1 MAIDPLSIG
10 VAAGVSAL
18 SPVVA
23 KGIGSL
29 FGLDELSDEERQ
41 AAQLRQQAID
51 RLTAQAEGR
60 TASPAQLAA
69 IAQQQRTLQALQG
82 LAQRGS
88 VQQRA
93 GNLRTA
99 MQVAPEVM
107 AQQGATAAQARAQE
121 MESAR
126 NALAQMQMASA
137 AQQAASGRA
146 NREYMQR
153 IVGAGVS
160 GAGAIAGQGMLM
172 SAEDDAKKTADAAKK
187 TADAAKPAVET
198 ATTSQA
204 QTAAPA
210 TAPVAPAP
218 RPSPGVTSAQA
229 TRALGFDAG
238 TPSTNL
244 RLGAGPSMVAGGA
257 AGNLLDQSMP
267 QVEAKPQI
275 RSLAPRMVA
284 GGAAGGFEE
293 PDAAALEF
301 SNLQHER
308 RGKGGFVRNAMSGVR
323 PPAYPGYGYGR
334 KATGGIAL

>member
-172 SAEDDAKKTADAAKK
+172 SAEDDAKKTADAAK
-187 TADAAKPAVET
+187 PAVET

-210 TAPVAPAP
+210 VQANPVVAA
-218 RPSPGVTSAQA
+218 PSPTVQQQPSVSNLTA
-229 TRALGFDAG
+229 TPLQMQMAESQKPKVFGMSLKRPGLQLGARARNALYG
-238 TPSTNL
+238 TPEAADVFGMQLNL
-244 RLGAGPSMVAGGA
+244 GSPSL
-257 AGNLLDQSMP
+257 N
-267 QVEAKPQI
+267 
-275 RSLAPRMVA
+275 R
-284 GGAAGGFEE
+284 
-293 PDAAALEF
+293 
-301 SNLQHER
+301 
-308 RGKGGFVRNAMSGVR
+308 
-323 PPAYPGYGYGR
+323 
-334 KATGGIAL
+334 T

>member
-18 SPVVA
+18 SPIVA

-29 FGLDELSDEERQ
+29 FGLDQPSEEERQ
-41 AAQLRQQAID
+41 AEQLRQQALD

-69 IAQQQRTLQALQG
+69 IAQQQRTQQALQS

-99 MQVAPEVM
+99 MQAAPEVM
-107 AQQGATAAQARAQE
+107 AQQGAIAAQTRAQE

-137 AQQAASGRA
+137 AQQAASGRQ

-172 SAEDDAKKTADAAKK
+172 GAEDAAKK
-187 TADAAKPAVET
+187 TAETAKPAIET
-198 ATTSQA
+198 ATASQA

-210 TAPVAPAP
+210 VQANPVVAA
-218 RPSPGVTSAQA
+218 PSPTVQQQPSSVNLTATPLQMQMAESQKPKVFSTSLKQPNFQLGA
-229 TRALGFDAG
+229 RARNALYG
-238 TPSTNL
+238 TPEAADVFGMQLT
-244 RLGAGPSMVAGGA
+244 LG
-257 AGNLLDQSMP
+257 
-267 QVEAKPQI
+267 KPYLN
-275 RSLAPRMVA
+275 R
-284 GGAAGGFEE
+284 
-293 PDAAALEF
+293 
-301 SNLQHER
+301 
-308 RGKGGFVRNAMSGVR
+308 
-323 PPAYPGYGYGR
+323 
-334 KATGGIAL
+334 T

>member
-29 FGLDELSDEERQ
+29 FGLDELSEEERQ
-41 AAQLRQQAID
+41 AGQLRQQALD

-172 SAEDDAKKTADAAKK
+172 SAEDAAKK

>member
-29 FGLDELSDEERQ
+29 FGLDEPSEEERQ
-41 AAQLRQQAID
+41 AEQLRQQALD

-69 IAQQQRTLQALQG
+69 IAQQQRTQQALQS

-99 MQVAPEVM
+99 MQAAPEVM
-107 AQQGATAAQARAQE
+107 AQQGAIAAQTRAQE

-137 AQQAASGRA
+137 AQQAASGRQ

-172 SAEDDAKKTADAAKK
+172 GAEDAAKK
-187 TADAAKPAVET
+187 TAETAKPAIET

-204 QTAAPA
+204 QTASRPYNEGAVNPLTGQAQYNVPKPA
-210 TAPVAPAP
+210 AGAGLVPMTDASREAASLA
-218 RPSPGVTSAQA
+218 RPSAPMGPEINIGASNQFTLSPELV
-229 TRALGFDAG
+229 
-238 TPSTNL
+238 PSTGAEGGYKAPS
-244 RLGAGPSMVAGGA
+244 LGLGPKA
-257 AGNLLDQSMP
+257 P
-267 QVEAKPQI
+267 
-275 RSLAPRMVA
+275 LAPSLKI
-284 GGAAGGFEE
+284 GGK
-293 PDAAALEF
+293 
-301 SNLQHER
+301 QR
-308 RGKGGFVRNAMSGVR
+308 RGL
-323 PPAYPGYGYGR
+323 YGYDPLAFQSPM
-334 KATGGIAL
+334 KLGGGY

>member
-10 VAAGVSAL
+10 VAAGISAL
-18 SPVVA
+18 SPIVA
-23 KGIGSL
+23 KGMGSL
-29 FGLDELSDEERQ
+29 FGLDEPSEEERQ
-41 AAQLRQQAID
+41 AEQLRQQALD

-69 IAQQQRTLQALQG
+69 IAQQQRTQQALQS

-99 MQVAPEVM
+99 MQAAPEVM
-107 AQQGATAAQARAQE
+107 AQQGAVAAQTRAQE

-137 AQQAASGRA
+137 AQQAASGRQ

-172 SAEDDAKKTADAAKK
+172 GAEDAAKK
-187 TADAAKPAVET
+187 TAETAKPAIET

-210 TAPVAPAP
+210 TAPVAAAP
-218 RPSPGVTSAQA
+218 KPSSGVSSAEA
-229 TRALGFDAG
+229 ARALGFDTGA
-238 TPSTNL
+238 PSTNL
-244 RLGAGPSMVAGGA
+244 RLGS
-257 AGNLLDQSMP
+257 DMP
-267 QVEAKPQI
+267 AYV
-275 RSLAPRMVA
+275 RRGLAPITEREKGLALPSAAETASFDDMVKQRY
-284 GGAAGGFEE
+284 G
-293 PDAAALEF
+293 
-301 SNLQHER
+301 Q
-308 RGKGGFVRNAMSGVR
+308 GGFVSNAMSRVR
-323 PPAYPGYGYGR
+323 APASPGYGYPSKNTRGPMY
-334 KATGGIAL
+334 

>member
-18 SPVVA
+18 SPIVA

-29 FGLDELSDEERQ
+29 FGLDELSEEERQ
-41 AAQLRQQAID
+41 AGQLRQQALD

-69 IAQQQRTLQALQG
+69 IAQQQRTQQALQS

-99 MQVAPEVM
+99 MQAAPEVM
-107 AQQGATAAQARAQE
+107 AQQGAIAAQTRAQE

-137 AQQAASGRA
+137 AQQAASGRQ

-172 SAEDDAKKTADAAKK
+172 SAEDAAKK
-187 TADAAKPAVET
+187 ATEAAKPAIET

-210 TAPVAPAP
+210 TAPVAAAP
-218 RPSPGVTSAQA
+218 KPSPGVSSAQA
-229 TRALGFDAG
+229 ARALGFDAG

-257 AGNLLDQSMP
+257 AGNLLEQDMP
-267 QVEAKPQI
+267 QVEVKPQI

-323 PPAYPGYGYGR
+323 PPAYPGYGYR
-334 KATGGIAL
+334 SKATGGLGL

>member
-29 FGLDELSDEERQ
+29 FGLDQPSEEERQ
-41 AAQLRQQAID
+41 AEQLRQQALD

-69 IAQQQRTLQALQG
+69 IAQQQRTQQALQS

-99 MQVAPEVM
+99 MQAAPEVM
-107 AQQGATAAQARAQE
+107 AQQGAIAAQTRAQE

-137 AQQAASGRA
+137 AQQAASGRQ

-172 SAEDDAKKTADAAKK
+172 GAEDAAKK
-187 TADAAKPAVET
+187 T

-204 QTAAPA
+204 QTAAPTTQA
-210 TAPVAPAP
+210 NPVVAA
-218 RPSPGVTSAQA
+218 PSPTVQQQPSSVNLTATPLQMQMAESQKPKVFSTSLKQPNFQLGA
-229 TRALGFDAG
+229 RARNALYG
-238 TPSTNL
+238 TPEAADVFDMQLT
-244 RLGAGPSMVAGGA
+244 LGNPYL
-257 AGNLLDQSMP
+257 N
-267 QVEAKPQI
+267 
-275 RSLAPRMVA
+275 R
-284 GGAAGGFEE
+284 
-293 PDAAALEF
+293 
-301 SNLQHER
+301 
-308 RGKGGFVRNAMSGVR
+308 
-323 PPAYPGYGYGR
+323 
-334 KATGGIAL
+334 T

>member
-29 FGLDELSDEERQ
+29 FGLDEPSEEERQ
-41 AAQLRQQAID
+41 AEQLRQQALD

-69 IAQQQRTLQALQG
+69 IAQQQRTQQALQS

-99 MQVAPEVM
+99 MQAAPEVM
-107 AQQGATAAQARAQE
+107 AQQGAIAAQTRAQE

-137 AQQAASGRA
+137 AQQAASGRQ

-172 SAEDDAKKTADAAKK
+172 GAEDAAKK
-187 TADAAKPAVET
+187 TAETAKPAIET

-204 QTAAPA
+204 QTAS
-210 TAPVAPAP
+210 PAP
-218 RPSPGVTSAQA
+218 QADPIVAAPSPTVQQQPSSVNLTATPLQMQMAKSQKPKVFSTSLKQPNFQLGA
-229 TRALGFDAG
+229 RARNALYG
-238 TPSTNL
+238 TPEAADVFGMQLNL
-244 RLGAGPSMVAGGA
+244 G
-257 AGNLLDQSMP
+257 
-267 QVEAKPQI
+267 KPYLN
-275 RSLAPRMVA
+275 R
-284 GGAAGGFEE
+284 
-293 PDAAALEF
+293 
-301 SNLQHER
+301 
-308 RGKGGFVRNAMSGVR
+308 
-323 PPAYPGYGYGR
+323 
-334 KATGGIAL
+334 T

>member
-1 MAIDPLSIG
+1 
-10 VAAGVSAL
+10 VSAL

-29 FGLDELSDEERQ
+29 FGLDQPSEEERQ
-41 AAQLRQQAID
+41 AEQLRQQALD

-69 IAQQQRTLQALQG
+69 IAQQQRTQQALQS

-99 MQVAPEVM
+99 MQAAPEVM
-107 AQQGATAAQARAQE
+107 AQQGAIAAQTRAQE

-137 AQQAASGRA
+137 AQQAASGRQ

-172 SAEDDAKKTADAAKK
+172 GAEDAAKK
-187 TADAAKPAVET
+187 T

-204 QTAAPA
+204 QTAAPTTQA
-210 TAPVAPAP
+210 NPVVAA
-218 RPSPGVTSAQA
+218 PSPTVQQQPSSVNLTATPLQMQMAESQKPKVFSTSLKQPNFQLGA
-229 TRALGFDAG
+229 RARNALYG
-238 TPSTNL
+238 TPEAADVFDMQLT
-244 RLGAGPSMVAGGA
+244 LGNPYL
-257 AGNLLDQSMP
+257 N
-267 QVEAKPQI
+267 
-275 RSLAPRMVA
+275 R
-284 GGAAGGFEE
+284 
-293 PDAAALEF
+293 
-301 SNLQHER
+301 
-308 RGKGGFVRNAMSGVR
+308 
-323 PPAYPGYGYGR
+323 
-334 KATGGIAL
+334 T